1 VTSRNVPAAGDTAA
15 PGAWSWRDRRQ
26 STWPVVGLALRMS
39 GNLSWN
45 HRLVSD
51 FHRFPIPIA
60 RLSDATSEFS
70 FFDLGALTR
79 APHFASGILTAVELP
94 FRSLRVDFGPF
105 SINRSGTVPATI
117 GDTTNGSLIGLF
129 LLPLSQCLGRD
140 MLVTQKLWS
149 ASETAKA
156 DSEGQWFLMIDALS
170 SCMALTEHD
179 LPLKYFAIPTS

>member
-1 VTSRNVPAAGDTAA
+1 
-15 PGAWSWRDRRQ
+15 
-26 STWPVVGLALRMS
+26 M
-39 GNLSWN
+39 NLSWN
-45 HRLVSD
+45 HRSA
-51 FHRFPIPIA
+51 RFPIPIA

-70 FFDLGALTR
+70 FFYLGALTR

-94 FRSLRVDFGPF
+94 FGSLRV
-105 SINRSGTVPATI
+105 NHSGTVPATI

-129 LLPLSQCLGRD
+129 LLPLSQCLGGD

-179 LPLKYFAIPTS
+179 LPLKYFANPTNERCPTPSGSCGCCSNPRQFCTSQNPKHFQLSTWLC